1 LYFGVN
7 KLLNKNKFKAYKNS
21 ETDDIYDVLNDFTN
35 YMLDFKTVN
44 KERQER
50 KNMKTLI
57 KKLNMN
63 KINIKEKNIFSTK
76 KNLVYEDYISQFI
89 ENFE

>member
-1 LYFGVN
+1 
-7 KLLNKNKFKAYKNS
+7 
-21 ETDDIYDVLNDFTN
+21 
-35 YMLDFKTVN
+35 
-44 KERQER
+44 
-50 KNMKTLI
+50 MKTLV